1 MELHAPFLTEA
12 ALYVVRLRT
21 RFLRARPRTPPEEL

>member
-12 ALYVVRLRT
+12 ALYVVRPQPWPSVRALHLR
-21 RFLRARPRTPPEEL
+21 

>member
-21 RFLRARPRTPPEEL
+21 RALSVRARAP